1 MYVLMAAKRDSDNL
15 GDAIMSMVY
24 EEDMFDVQSSGAGL
38 DPEDVEEMIKH
49 IAATADIEDQYRTI
63 LDVERIDFGPSL
75 RDYFDAG
82 NTNIFRAVLTEP
94 DVPFEYFEKIH
105 ETMANE
111 DDYLPIVMIRFRWS
125 NFLYTALLDREADI
139 RAIYFVT
146 DESKFESELPQL
158 VTFFE

>member
-1 MYVLMAAKRDSDNL
+1 
-15 GDAIMSMVY
+15 
-24 EEDMFDVQSSGAGL
+24 
-38 DPEDVEEMIKH
+38 MIKH